1 MTGNNDELKNL
12 LEGVNAKVDNLAR
25 VLGEESEDGKSGTG
39 LFGEVRRASQEV
51 AALKSLRDRGLG
63 LLLGILIV
71 AAVLALGVKQAV
83 TTVLGVL
90 K

>member
-1 MTGNNDELKNL
+1 MTSNDDLKRL

-25 VLGEESEDGKSGTG
+25 IVGEESEDGKSGTG

-63 LLLGILIV
+63 LVLGLLIV
-71 AAVLALGVKQAV
+71 AAVLTLGVKQAV
-83 TTVLGVL
+83 SSLMGVL

>member
-1 MTGNNDELKNL
+1 MTTHDDELKRL

-25 VLGEESEDGKSGTG
+25 VVGEESTDGKSGTG
-39 LFGEVRRASQEV
+39 LFGEVRRAAQEV

-63 LLLGILIV
+63 LMLGILIV

-83 TTVLGVL
+83 TSLIGVL

>member
-1 MTGNNDELKNL
+1 MTTNNDELTRL
-12 LEGVNAKVDNLAR
+12 LEGVNAKVDHLAR
-25 VLGEESEDGKSGTG
+25 VVGEESEDGKSGTG
-39 LFGEVRRASQEV
+39 LFGEVRRAAQEV

-63 LLLGILIV
+63 LLLGLLIV

-83 TTVLGVL
+83 TSLIGIL